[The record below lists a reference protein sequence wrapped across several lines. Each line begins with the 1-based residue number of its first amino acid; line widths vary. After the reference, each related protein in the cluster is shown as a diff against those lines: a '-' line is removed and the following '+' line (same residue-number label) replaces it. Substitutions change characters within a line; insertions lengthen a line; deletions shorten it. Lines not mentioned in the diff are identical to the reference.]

1 MQTLIDRLRQLVTAS
16 LLLLLMLI
24 NTLVLIGPL
33 MLVALLKWLARGA
46 VRRQLSIGVMWIAE
60 LWAEISKAIFAW
72 LLPTRW
78 DIRGQEGLSRT
89 GSYLVLSNHQS
100 WVDIPALV
108 MALNRRTPY
117 FKFFLK
123 RELLWV
129 PFLGLAFWA
138 LDYPFMRRYSKQTL
152 KRHPELRG
160 KDLETTREACKKFRD
175 LPVTVVNYVEGT
187 RFTVAKK
194 QAQQSPYRNLL
205 KPKAGGMAYTLS
217 VMGDCLDELLDV
229 TIVYPPGPPPGFWCL
244 ISGQLPWVLV
254 DIQRR
259 PLDPWLW
266 QGDYSE
272 DPAFQ
277 AQFQAWLGA
286 QWQRKDEYIDDL
298 RRQG

>member
-1 MQTLIDRLRQLVTAS
+1 MLLLIRWLRQIFTAAT
-16 LLLLLMLI
+16 LMVLMLI
-24 NTLVLIGPL
+24 NTVVLIGPM
-33 MLVALLKWLARGA
+33 MLVALLKLATRGRA
-46 VRRQLSIGVMWIAE
+46 RRACSQWVMLIAE
-60 LWAEISKAIFAW
+60 LWAEISKAIFAR
-72 LLPTRW
+72 LLPTHW
-78 DIRGQEGLSRT
+78 DIRGQQGLKRS

-152 KRHPELRG
+152 KRHPELRD

-266 QGDYSE
+266 QGDYGE
-272 DPAFQ
+272 DPAFR